1 MTVQWQINRSLA
13 PADWLAGHRLAL
25 GPLFRVARI
34 IAYRRNWA
42 SSSDRRSLSREKD
55 SDASHDYIS
64 SARIVSPDPVP
75 SRTRHSSAS
84 LIILLIDQEE
94 RESLVFDLH
103 AKGIIIVYLI
113 ESDLSLAFYDPITR
127 GYRWREPRETRGRSG
142 GCPRDRGSRCKESK
156 PQLGRAHGMRTW
168 KIRQRFR
175 VAYACA
181 SSVRIL
187 IRGNRSSLGSRL
199 LAGRGHEAAA
209 RVRKG

>member
-1 MTVQWQINRSLA
+1 MTNKPLA
-13 PADWLAGHRLAL
+13 RPGWLAGWPSSRPRTVVSRCSDNRLSEKL
-25 GPLFRVARI
+25 GL
-34 IAYRRNWA
+34 
-42 SSSDRRSLSREKD
+42 RSTFSRD

-127 GYRWREPRETRGRSG
+127 GYRWREPRETRGLAEVARG
-142 GCPRDRGSRCKESK
+142 IEDRGAKSR
-156 PQLGRAHGMRTW
+156 
-168 KIRQRFR
+168 
-175 VAYACA
+175 
-181 SSVRIL
+181 
-187 IRGNRSSLGSRL
+187 NRSW
-199 LAGRGHEAAA
+199 AAHMVCGHERLDSDSASRTRALRA
-209 RVRKG
+209 